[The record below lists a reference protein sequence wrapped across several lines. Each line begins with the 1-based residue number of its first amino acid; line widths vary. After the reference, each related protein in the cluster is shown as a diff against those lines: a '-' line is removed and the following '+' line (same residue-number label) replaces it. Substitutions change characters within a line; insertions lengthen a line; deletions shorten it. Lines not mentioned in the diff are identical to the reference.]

1 MNNITFKNE
10 KSIRRIFKQPFT
22 WVVLTVSNKNGYHKI
37 ALKKNLFNKTYTVRF
52 IKNGQIHSEKVE
64 VSIENIANQNI
75 SIKELGNYHIENIN
89 ISLTNPSKTIQE
101 EEKLYLKIDNRAR
114 KEEQVI
120 KEKEIKNINNQ
131 HEAAINE
138 LNKQHEQEKQRTEK
152 TQKSKRLDTI
162 IGLKEN
168 LIKKREHH
176 HYWHKEYYYGYS
188 ERKQLR
194 SYEEDR
200 DIILEYG
207 IDFIIEKITKIAKE
221 YRPLYVLWKTGEF
234 DNNANDC
241 NIYDDTKINMLMD
254 RINKICEMLKN
265 KKDYDDNYLIII
277 QGLYGLL
284 AEELKCGTYKLC
296 EFIREKNI
304 DYKALIYLKYDTDK
318 YWNTYLTKYTEES
331 RTVAIDD
338 YFNSLLNGVALFAE
352 RITGEDISKDLQ
364 TTLNKQYLMVIQS

>member
-10 KSIRRIFKQPFT
+10 KSIRKIFKQPFT

-37 ALKKNLFNKTYTVRF
+37 ALKKNIFNKTYTIRF
-52 IKNGQIHSEKVE
+52 IKNGQIYSEKVE
-64 VSIENIANQNI
+64 VSIEDIANQNI
-75 SIKELGNYHIENIN
+75 SIKGLGNYHIENIN

-114 KEEQVI
+114 KEEQDI

-152 TQKSKRLDTI
+152 KQKNKRLDTI

-168 LIKKREHH
+168 LIKKRDHR
-176 HYWHKEYYYGYS
+176 HYWHKEYYYGYL
-188 ERKQLR
+188 ERKHLR
-194 SYEEDR
+194 SYEEDKT
-200 DIILEYG
+200 IIIEYG
-207 IDFIIEKITKIAKE
+207 IDFVIEEITKIAKD
-221 YRPLYVLWKTGEF
+221 YRPLYVLWKTGNF
-234 DNNANDC
+234 DDINNKYYIYNDV
-241 NIYDDTKINMLMD
+241 KINILMD

-304 DYKALIYLKYDTDK
+304 DYKALIYSKYDTDK
-318 YWNTYLTKYTEES
+318 YWNTCLTKYTEES
-331 RTVAIDD
+331 GTVAIDD
-338 YFNSLLNGVALFAE
+338 YFKSLLNGIALFVE

-364 TTLNKQYLMVIQS
+364 TTLNKQYLMVI

>member
-75 SIKELGNYHIENIN
+75 SIKGLGNYHIENIN

-131 HEAAINE
+131 HEVAINE

-168 LIKKREHH
+168 LIKKRDHR

-207 IDFIIEKITKIAKE
+207 IDFIIEEITKIAEK
-221 YRPLYVLWKTGEF
+221 YRPLYVLWKTGNF
-234 DNNANDC
+234 DDINNKYY
-241 NIYDDTKINMLMD
+241 IYDDVKINMLMD